1 MSENLKAVRAKAMA
15 DAGFAKELF
24 IDPANACKTAG
35 IDLNR
40 TEIKILGDAMSEVRK
55 YFAEKLF
62 VISQPPEVL
71 GHVGCV
77 GCD

>member
-15 DAGFAKELF
+15 DVGFAKELLF
-24 IDPANACKTAG
+24 DPVKACTTAG
-35 IDLNR
+35 INLNK
-40 TEIKILGDAMSEVRK
+40 TEIKILGDAMSDVRK
-55 YFAEKLF
+55 YFADKLF

-71 GHVGCV
+71 GNGNCF